1 LKAGNQPPA
10 VNIDLANAN
19 KTFYFPGT
27 KLNYAVNVQDKEDGS
42 LAAGKILPAQVSVS
56 LEYMALGYDQ
66 IEIASAQHSA
76 DMQAMAS
83 TGQLL
88 MNKSDCKS
96 CHMPDKRS
104 IGPSYLEVAQR
115 YKGKPGIV
123 ETLAQKVIKGG
134 VGVWG
139 DHAMSAHPQLS
150 VGDARAIVEYIL
162 TTGEKKPTVASAP
175 VKGTLDIKPAAEL
188 KEKGTYVLRA
198 SYRDKGTAAMTP
210 LVGEEVILLR
220 HPSLDPELADMTKG
234 FNRMITPSKS
244 LNMEG
249 SGSYLGYKGIDL
261 TGVSAF
267 AVKVMG
273 NFRGSAAGGIIEIH
287 ADSPTGTL
295 LGKSEMINSTQRGQ
309 STVNIGIADT
319 KGKHDLYFVFVN
331 DKAKSNQ
338 TLIQMVGMDV
348 VAKQ

>member
-1 LKAGNQPPA
+1 
-10 VNIDLANAN
+10 
-19 KTFYFPGT
+19 
-27 KLNYAVNVQDKEDGS
+27 
-42 LAAGKILPAQVSVS
+42 
-56 LEYMALGYDQ
+56 
-66 IEIASAQHSA
+66 
-76 DMQAMAS
+76 
-83 TGQLL
+83 
-88 MNKSDCKS
+88 
-96 CHMPDKRS
+96 
-104 IGPSYLEVAQR
+104 
-115 YKGKPGIV
+115 
-123 ETLAQKVIKGG
+123 
-134 VGVWG
+134 
-139 DHAMSAHPQLS
+139 
-150 VGDARAIVEYIL
+150 
-162 TTGEKKPTVASAP
+162 
-175 VKGTLDIKPAAEL
+175 
-188 KEKGTYVLRA
+188 
-198 SYRDKGTAAMTP
+198 MTP

-249 SGSYLGYKGIDL
+249 NGSYLGYKGIDL